1 MKITNLRKESSERS
15 DSLNWVKKL
24 LENKTKYGYESIEGC
39 NQNVDNVVTNLFERA
54 RIDMTEGNE
63 NSLEEILAAII
74 ELESRESLLRKLN
87 FARSFGLYLNYVL
100 YCNENQKVFLYEI
113 ETINKITLILSF
125 ESYKEFSDWIKLIK
139 GWSSNKSFREIDD
152 LPFFDK
158 ELRKAGTAWPT
169 NIDCFVSST
178 ENMPLAIIEFQNA
191 GRTGVL
197 IHSNNDHFQCKLSS
211 EKNGYYGPY
220 ISYHDDIRR
229 WTSQEI
235 LRVQSGLR
243 LFIIT
248 WSADNYDFQLK
259 EIEKITIPYLKS
271 ADGTSDWN
279 YMNKYKGA
287 LHKYVN
293 SGRSARI
300 EKNIAENAKTY
311 NFYRTAENINFI
323 INEPVLSYSNKT
335 FPALYYTSKTKVAND
350 SDNLVLLI
358 EELLKI

>member
-1 MKITNLRKESSERS
+1 MKITNFRKESSERS
-15 DSLNWVKKL
+15 DSVNWVKKL

-54 RIDMTEGNE
+54 RVDMIEGVE
-63 NSLEEILAAII
+63 NSLQEVLEAII
-74 ELESRESLLRKLN
+74 DLESHDSLLRKLN
-87 FARSFGLYLNYVL
+87 FASSFGLYLNYVL
-100 YCNENQKVFLYEI
+100 YCNENQKVYLYEI
-113 ETINKITLILSF
+113 KTTEEITLILTF
-125 ESYKEFSDWIKLIK
+125 DSYKEFSEWIKIIK

-178 ENMPLAIIEFQNA
+178 ENKPLAIIEFQNA

-197 IHSNNDHFQCKLSS
+197 IHSNNDHFHCKLSS
-211 EKNGYYGPY
+211 ERNGYYGPY
-220 ISYHDDIRR
+220 IVYHDDIRR

-259 EIEKITIPYLKS
+259 EIEKITIPYLKL

-293 SGRSARI
+293 SGRSDRI

-311 NFYRTAENINFI
+311 NFYKTEENINI
-323 INEPVLSYSNKT
+323 TINEPVLSYYNKT
-335 FPALYYTSKTKVAND
+335 FPALYYSSKKSVKND
-350 SDNLVLLI
+350 GDQLVLII
-358 EELLKI
+358 EELLKK